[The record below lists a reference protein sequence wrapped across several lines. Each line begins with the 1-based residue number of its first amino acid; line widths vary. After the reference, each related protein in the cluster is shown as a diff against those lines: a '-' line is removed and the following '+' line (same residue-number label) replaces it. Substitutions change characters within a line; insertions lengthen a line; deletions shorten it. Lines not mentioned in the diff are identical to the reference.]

1 MAEFRNNQIYDD
13 NGKLIGQGQGKIYK
27 DHIGEKKESK
37 LGFFF
42 DVLDF
47 IFDILDIF
55 L

>member
-1 MAEFRNNQIYDD
+1 MVEFRNNQIYDD
-13 NGKLIGQGQGKIYK
+13 NGKLIGQGKIYK

-55 L
+55 S